1 MALSHSDLDYKF
13 YHGITG
19 VFGEATT
26 FRCHDGAN
34 FLLSLR
40 CRRLSYLTKVAEFS
54 FSLADWGN
62 KNWPP
67 SMKVEKLENFQD
79 KSGSKGCKWSSLNGP
94 GTETPLHHPILKL
107 EEFPFL
113 IIGPL
118 G

>member
-13 YHGITG
+13 YHGIAG

-67 SMKVEKLENFQD
+67 SMKMKNLKNFQ
-79 KSGSKGCKWSSLNGP
+79 KKMGLMGCNWSSLNAP
-94 GTETPLHHPILKL
+94 GTQTPLSLPILKL
-107 EEFPFL
+107 DEFLFP
-113 IIGPL
+113 IIAPL
-118 G
+118 W